1 MLTEIF
7 IFFFRNDKKRLI
19 VTIKSFQKNLLDS
32 DFYNLNKRCDRQVF
46 LSSVVLRFQEE
57 GVKQFN

>member
-19 VTIKSFQKNLLDS
+19 VTIKSFQKKSSGFRILQSEQKMRPTSVSFLCCFAIS
-32 DFYNLNKRCDRQVF
+32 GKRR
-46 LSSVVLRFQEE
+46 ETI
-57 GVKQFN
+57 